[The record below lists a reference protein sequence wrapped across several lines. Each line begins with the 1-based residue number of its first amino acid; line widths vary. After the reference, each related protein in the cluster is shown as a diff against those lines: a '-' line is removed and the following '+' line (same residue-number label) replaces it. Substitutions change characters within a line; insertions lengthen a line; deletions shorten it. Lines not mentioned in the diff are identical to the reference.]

1 MHRVGQPV
9 YLHRVHGPGYAIQV
23 LNDVGDVVG
32 VLAEG
37 LCALLAPLLDNGG
50 VAVGNDPVV
59 YKCAVESMFIAIV
72 LAGPALP
79 ALDILQPYHM
89 MPQRTTPLGYT
100 MAHVFEI
107 CLRPQWMKE
116 QLRALVWAEKAAPH
130 YGESG
135 DIFEDEV
142 KKKGVSYYQ
151 VARGFLMMKTAPNA
165 QWFAASFVRLK
176 LEFVD
181 ILMAENKRKIP
192 WCRPL
197 AFTSGIGFAAGSDKK
212 SMNVHLAVLD
222 KAERFAMELARD
234 EPPSSWTPGAPAPP
248 DFFFNMA
255 AKYVLDDQAPDG
267 LGDVDDLAAYRQ
279 AKAAMELK
287 LQAAQAEAAQAEAEL
302 AIIEQRLEAEAEQR

>member
-1 MHRVGQPV
+1 M
-9 YLHRVHGPGYAIQV
+9 
-23 LNDVGDVVG
+23 
-32 VLAEG
+32 
-37 LCALLAPLLDNGG
+37 
-50 VAVGNDPVV
+50 
-59 YKCAVESMFIAIV
+59 ESKFIAIV

-79 ALDILQPYHM
+79 AIHILQPHHM
-89 MPQRTTPLGYT
+89 MPQLTAPLGYT
-100 MAHVFEI
+100 MAHVFEL
-107 CLRPQWMKE
+107 CFRPQWMKE
-116 QLRALVWAEKAAPH
+116 SLRALVWAEKAAPH
-130 YGESG
+130 YGDFGLDSLL
-135 DIFEDEV
+135 FEDEV
-142 KKKGVSYYQ
+142 KKKGMLYFQ
-151 VARGFLMMKTAPNA
+151 RARSFLMMKTAPNS
-165 QWFAASFVRLK
+165 QWFAASFVQLK

-212 SMNVHLAVLD
+212 SMNLHLAVLD

-234 EPPSSWTPGAPAPP
+234 DPPPSWTPGAPAPP